1 MQKTKQNFWSEQ
13 FAERLLD
20 SMAEGVFTLDAEGRI
35 TAWNPA
41 MERITGYSPDEALGQ
56 PCKLLNFSRCFDQ
69 TCPSSISECGIFK
82 KGVMDPTECQLQ
94 HKNGQFISVIKNARV
109 VKNAQEQCL
118 GVVETVTD
126 LTELMQAR
134 QKAEEAQRRLVE
146 VYQFGNI
153 VGKSHAMQEVFNS
166 IRLAAKSDAT
176 ILIQGE
182 SGTGK
187 ELVASAIHYNSE
199 RGQGP
204 IVTVNCS
211 ALTESLLESEL
222 FGHARGAFTGAH
234 KDRIGRFEAADGGSM
249 FLDEIGDI
257 SPFIQ
262 LKLLRAIQEKQVERV
277 GESRKRNV
285 DIRII
290 AATHKDLYKLVQ
302 DGSFREDL
310 YYRLKVFPIFL
321 PPLRSRRE
329 DIPLLIRHFIGKFNR
344 KTGKQIQDLSPDAK
358 RIMMDYNWPGN
369 VRELENAME
378 HAFVLAGGD
387 QIGIFDLPVEI
398 RQMEYYN
405 ARPPEAMQEKPRTQ
419 KKITRQLLLE
429 LLQECEWNKAEVAR
443 RLGRSRTSVWKH
455 MKKWGIPLAPPE
467 EPQ

>member
-1 MQKTKQNFWSEQ
+1 
-13 FAERLLD
+13 
-20 SMAEGVFTLDAEGRI
+20 
-35 TAWNPA
+35 
-41 MERITGYSPDEALGQ
+41 
-56 PCKLLNFSRCFDQ
+56 